1 MKAHSRDILLII
13 GEEGYLEF
21 PQLVI
26 CQANILAARGTLVR
40 GTLAWTLAQRGS
52 RTLGGPGTLGVG
64 LCCSRNVPETF
75 KK

>member
-1 MKAHSRDILLII
+1 MKAHSRNILLII

-40 GTLAWTLAQRGS
+40 GTLAWTLA
-52 RTLGGPGTLGVG
+52 
-64 LCCSRNVPETF
+64 
-75 KK
+75 